1 MSSVLPNQRW
11 NIDWQSIWNRSIVFL
26 FIVTYFFDG
35 VSRYKHAISYAIY
48 ITGLVYIVKQRKKIF
63 SIFKNNLF
71 FSLTIFCIAII
82 YAIAI
87 SVEPSLSL
95 KRALNTIFEKMLLV
109 SVMIAAV
116 LHKEDNSKIATMLI
130 AALIT
135 TLVILTGTEINQY
148 IEEYKIGIIPFT
160 SFEHRRISDTLIF
173 IFPAI
178 LTLWVI
184 PGKKYKILFFILAAI
199 FAILMLGTLQRGTWL
214 SLAVPALIWAL
225 IKREW
230 KLPLIALVVIGFGL
244 FAVHQKDPQQVKTLF
259 HKLQQTDSSGR
270 YENGTQGAALDLILE
285 NPIKG
290 YGFGNDLYHHVYN
303 ERSPSY
309 PDWRFKQSIG
319 PHNLTLS
326 IWFAGGI
333 IGLAS
338 LYYLLASTL
347 VSSIKGYRENNG
359 PAQDAFLILTLIL
372 IGDFVVRGAFETVRI
387 ENIAVIIG
395 ILLALHAKKYYIN
408 N

>member
-1 MSSVLPNQRW
+1 MSSALPNQRW

-35 VSRYKHAISYAIY
+35 ISRYKHAISYVIY

-63 SIFKNNLF
+63 SVFKNNLF
-71 FSLTIFCIAII
+71 LSLTIFCIAII

-95 KRALNTIFEKMLLV
+95 KRALNTVFEKMLLV
-109 SVMIAAV
+109 SVMIAVV
-116 LHKEDNSKIATMLI
+116 LHKEDNRKIATMLI

-135 TLVILTGTEINQY
+135 TLVILTGTEIHQY
-148 IEEYKIGIIPFT
+148 IEEYKIGIMPFT
-160 SFEHRRISDTLIF
+160 KAEHRRISDTLIF

-178 LTLWVI
+178 LTLWII
-184 PGKKYKILFFILAAI
+184 PSKKYKILFFILAAI
-199 FAILMLGTLQRGTWL
+199 FTILMLGTLQRGTWL

-309 PDWRFKQSIG
+309 PDWRFKKSIG

-338 LYYLLASTL
+338 LYYLLASAL
-347 VSSIKGYRENNG
+347 VSSIKGYRESNG

>member
-1 MSSVLPNQRW
+1 MSSALPNQRR

-71 FSLTIFCIAII
+71 LSLIIFCIAII

-95 KRALNTIFEKMLLV
+95 KRALNTVFEKMLLV

-130 AALIT
+130 ASLVT
-135 TLVILTGTEINQY
+135 TLVILTGTEIHQY

-184 PGKKYKILFFILAAI
+184 PGKKYKILFFVLAAV

-309 PDWRFKQSIG
+309 PDWRFKKSIG

-338 LYYLLASTL
+338 LYYLLASAL
-347 VSSIKGYRENNG
+347 VSSIKGYRESNG

-395 ILLALHAKKYYIN
+395 ILLALHAKKNHIN

>member
-1 MSSVLPNQRW
+1 MSSALPNQRW

-35 VSRYKHAISYAIY
+35 ISRYKHAISYVIY

-63 SIFKNNLF
+63 SVFKNNLF
-71 FSLTIFCIAII
+71 VSLTIFCIAII

-95 KRALNTIFEKMLLV
+95 KRALNTVFEKMLLV
-109 SVMIAAV
+109 SVMIAVV
-116 LHKEDNSKIATMLI
+116 LHKEDNRKIATMLI

-135 TLVILTGTEINQY
+135 TLVILTGTEIHQY
-148 IEEYKIGIIPFT
+148 IEEYKIGIMPFT
-160 SFEHRRISDTLIF
+160 KAEHRRISDTLIF

-184 PGKKYKILFFILAAI
+184 PSKKYKILFFILAAI
-199 FAILMLGTLQRGTWL
+199 FTILMLGTLQRGTWL

-244 FAVHQKDPQQVKTLF
+244 FAVHQKDPQQVKMLF

-309 PDWRFKQSIG
+309 PDWRFKKSIG

-338 LYYLLASTL
+338 LYYLLASAL
-347 VSSIKGYRENNG
+347 VSSIKGYRESNG
-359 PAQDAFLILTLIL
+359 PTQDAFLILTLIL

>member
-1 MSSVLPNQRW
+1 MSSALPNQRR

-35 VSRYKHAISYAIY
+35 ISRYKHAISYVIY

-63 SIFKNNLF
+63 SVFKNNLF
-71 FSLTIFCIAII
+71 LSLTIFCIAII

-95 KRALNTIFEKMLLV
+95 KRALNTVFEKMLLV

-135 TLVILTGTEINQY
+135 TLVILTGTEIHQY
-148 IEEYKIGIIPFT
+148 IEEYKIGIMPFT

-309 PDWRFKQSIG
+309 PDWRFKKSIG

-338 LYYLLASTL
+338 LYYLLASAL
-347 VSSIKGYRENNG
+347 VSSIKGYRESNG

>member
-1 MSSVLPNQRW
+1 MSSALPNQRW
-11 NIDWQSIWNRSIVFL
+11 NIDWQSTWNRSIVFL

-35 VSRYKHAISYAIY
+35 ISRYKHAISYVIY

-71 FSLTIFCIAII
+71 LSLTIFCIAII

-95 KRALNTIFEKMLLV
+95 KRALNTVFEKMLLV
-109 SVMIAAV
+109 SVMIAVV
-116 LHKEDNSKIATMLI
+116 LHKEDNRKIATMLI

-135 TLVILTGTEINQY
+135 TLVILTGTEIHQY
-148 IEEYKIGIIPFT
+148 IEEYKIGIMPFT
-160 SFEHRRISDTLIF
+160 KPEHRRISDTLIF

-184 PGKKYKILFFILAAI
+184 PSKKYKILFFILAAI
-199 FAILMLGTLQRGTWL
+199 FTILMLGTLQRGTWL

-244 FAVHQKDPQQVKTLF
+244 FAVHQKDPQQVKMLF

-309 PDWRFKQSIG
+309 PDWRFKKSIG

>member
-1 MSSVLPNQRW
+1 MSSVLPNQRR

-71 FSLTIFCIAII
+71 LSLIIFCIAII

-95 KRALNTIFEKMLLV
+95 KRALNTVFEKMLLV

-130 AALIT
+130 AALVT
-135 TLVILTGTEINQY
+135 TLVILTGTEIHQY

-184 PGKKYKILFFILAAI
+184 PGKKYKILFFVLAAV

-303 ERSPSY
+303 ERSSSY
-309 PDWRFKQSIG
+309 PDWRFKKSIG

-338 LYYLLASTL
+338 LYYLLASAL
-347 VSSIKGYRENNG
+347 VSSIKGYRESNG

-395 ILLALHAKKYYIN
+395 ILLALHAKKNHIN

>member
-1 MSSVLPNQRW
+1 MISALPNQRR

-48 ITGLVYIVKQRKKIF
+48 ITGLVYIVKQRKKIL

-71 FSLTIFCIAII
+71 LSLTIFCIAII

-95 KRALNTIFEKMLLV
+95 KRALNTVFEKMLLV
-109 SVMIAAV
+109 SVMIAVV

-135 TLVILTGTEINQY
+135 TLVILTGTEIHQY
-148 IEEYKIGIIPFT
+148 IEEYKIGIMPFT
-160 SFEHRRISDTLIF
+160 KAEHRRISDTLIF

-184 PGKKYKILFFILAAI
+184 PSKKYKILFFVLAAI

-259 HKLQQTDSSGR
+259 YKLQQTDSSGR

-309 PDWRFKQSIG
+309 PDWRFKKSIG

-338 LYYLLASTL
+338 LYYLLASAL
-347 VSSIKGYRENNG
+347 VSSIKGYRESNG

>member
-1 MSSVLPNQRW
+1 
-11 NIDWQSIWNRSIVFL
+11 
-26 FIVTYFFDG
+26 
-35 VSRYKHAISYAIY
+35 
-48 ITGLVYIVKQRKKIF
+48 
-63 SIFKNNLF
+63 
-71 FSLTIFCIAII
+71 
-82 YAIAI
+82 
-87 SVEPSLSL
+87 
-95 KRALNTIFEKMLLV
+95 MLLV

-130 AALIT
+130 ASLVT
-135 TLVILTGTEINQY
+135 TLVILTGTEIHQY

-184 PGKKYKILFFILAAI
+184 PGKKYKILFFVLAAV

-309 PDWRFKQSIG
+309 PDWRFKKSIG

-338 LYYLLASTL
+338 LYYLLASAL
-347 VSSIKGYRENNG
+347 VSSIKGYRESNG

-395 ILLALHAKKYYIN
+395 ILLALHAKKNHIN

>member
-1 MSSVLPNQRW
+1 MSSALPNQRW

-35 VSRYKHAISYAIY
+35 ISRYKHAISYVIY

-63 SIFKNNLF
+63 SVFKNNLF
-71 FSLTIFCIAII
+71 LSLTIFCIAII

-95 KRALNTIFEKMLLV
+95 KRALNTVFEKMLLV

-135 TLVILTGTEINQY
+135 TLVILTGTEIHQY
-148 IEEYKIGIIPFT
+148 IEEYKIGIMPFT
-160 SFEHRRISDTLIF
+160 KAEHRRISDTLIF

-184 PGKKYKILFFILAAI
+184 PSKKYKILFFILAAI
-199 FAILMLGTLQRGTWL
+199 FTILMLGTLQRGTWL

-244 FAVHQKDPQQVKTLF
+244 FAVHQKDPQQVKMLF

-309 PDWRFKQSIG
+309 PDWRFKKSIG

-338 LYYLLASTL
+338 LYYLLASAL
-347 VSSIKGYRENNG
+347 VSSIKGYRESNG

>member
-1 MSSVLPNQRW
+1 MSSVLPNQRR

-71 FSLTIFCIAII
+71 LSLIIFCIAII

-95 KRALNTIFEKMLLV
+95 KRALNTVFEKMLLV

-116 LHKEDNSKIATMLI
+116 LHKEDNSKIDTMLI

-135 TLVILTGTEINQY
+135 TLVILTGTEIHQY

-184 PGKKYKILFFILAAI
+184 PGKKYKILFFVLAAI

-230 KLPLIALVVIGFGL
+230 KLPLIALAVIGFGL

-303 ERSPSY
+303 ERSSSY
-309 PDWRFKQSIG
+309 PDWRFKKSIG

>member
-1 MSSVLPNQRW
+1 MYC
-11 NIDWQSIWNRSIVFL
+11 I
-26 FIVTYFFDG
+26 FIYSNLFFDG

-71 FSLTIFCIAII
+71 LSLIIFCIAII

-95 KRALNTIFEKMLLV
+95 KRALNTVFEKMLLV

-130 AALIT
+130 ASLVT
-135 TLVILTGTEINQY
+135 TLVILTGTEIHQY

-184 PGKKYKILFFILAAI
+184 PGKKYKILFFVLAAV

-309 PDWRFKQSIG
+309 PDWRFKKSIG

-338 LYYLLASTL
+338 LYYLLASAL
-347 VSSIKGYRENNG
+347 VSSIKGYRESNG

-395 ILLALHAKKYYIN
+395 ILLALHAKKNHIN

>member
-1 MSSVLPNQRW
+1 MSSVLPNQRR
-11 NIDWQSIWNRSIVFL
+11 ILDWQSIWNRTIVFL

-35 VSRYKHAISYAIY
+35 ISRYKHIISYAIY

-71 FSLTIFCIAII
+71 LSLAVFCIAII

-95 KRALNTIFEKMLLV
+95 KRALNTVFEKMLLV
-109 SVMIAAV
+109 SVMITAV

-130 AALIT
+130 ASLIT
-135 TLVILTGTEINQY
+135 TLVILTGTEIYQY
-148 IEEYKIGIIPFT
+148 IEEYKIGIMPFT

-184 PGKKYKILFFILAAI
+184 PGKKYKILFLVLAAI
-199 FAILMLGTLQRGTWL
+199 FAVLMLGTLQRGTWL
-214 SLAVPALIWAL
+214 SLLVPALIWAC

-230 KLPLIALVVIGFGL
+230 KLPLIALLIIGIGL

-259 HKLQQTDSSGR
+259 HKLQQTDSKGR
-270 YENGTQGAALDLILE
+270 YDHGTQGSALDLILE
-285 NPIKG
+285 KPIKG

-303 ERSPSY
+303 ERSSSY
-309 PDWRFKQSIG
+309 PEWRFKKSIG

-326 IWFAGGI
+326 IWFAGGVL
-333 IGLAS
+333 GLFA
-338 LYYLLASTL
+338 LYYLLVSTL
-347 VSSIKGYRENNG
+347 VSSIKGYRCSTGLSQE
-359 PAQDAFLILTLIL
+359 AFLILTLIFV
-372 IGDFVVRGAFETVRI
+372 GDFCVRAAFETVRI
-387 ENIAVIIG
+387 ENITIIIS
-395 ILLALHAKKYYIN
+395 ILFALHAKKYLQSN
-408 N
+408 

>member
-1 MSSVLPNQRW
+1 MSSVLPNQRR

-26 FIVTYFFDG
+26 FIATYFFDG
-35 VSRYKHAISYAIY
+35 ISRYKHAMSYAIY

-71 FSLTIFCIAII
+71 LSLIIFCIAII

-95 KRALNTIFEKMLLV
+95 KRALNTVFEKMLLV

-116 LHKEDNSKIATMLI
+116 LHKEDNSKIDTMLI

-135 TLVILTGTEINQY
+135 TLVILTGTEIHQY

-184 PGKKYKILFFILAAI
+184 PGKKYKILFFVLAAV

-303 ERSPSY
+303 ERSSSY
-309 PDWRFKQSIG
+309 PDWRFKKSIG

-372 IGDFVVRGAFETVRI
+372 IGDFVIRGAFETVRI
-387 ENIAVIIG
+387 ENIAIIIG

>member
-1 MSSVLPNQRW
+1 MISALPNQRR
-11 NIDWQSIWNRSIVFL
+11 NIDWQSIWNRTIVFL
-26 FIVTYFFDG
+26 FIATYFFDG
-35 VSRYKHAISYAIY
+35 ISRYKHAISYAIY
-48 ITGLVYIVKQRKKIF
+48 ITGLVYIVKQRKKIL

-71 FSLTIFCIAII
+71 LSLTIFCIAII

-95 KRALNTIFEKMLLV
+95 KRALNTVFEKMLLV
-109 SVMIAAV
+109 SVMIAVV

-135 TLVILTGTEINQY
+135 TLVILTGTEIHQY
-148 IEEYKIGIIPFT
+148 IEEYKIGIMPFT
-160 SFEHRRISDTLIF
+160 KAEHRRISDTLIF

-184 PGKKYKILFFILAAI
+184 PSKKYKILFFVLAAI

-259 HKLQQTDSSGR
+259 YKLQQTDSSGR

-309 PDWRFKQSIG
+309 PDWRFKKSIG

-338 LYYLLASTL
+338 LYYLLASAL
-347 VSSIKGYRENNG
+347 VSSIKGYRESNG

>member
-1 MSSVLPNQRW
+1 MSSALPNQRR

-71 FSLTIFCIAII
+71 LSLIIFCIAII

-95 KRALNTIFEKMLLV
+95 KRALNTVFEKMLLV

-135 TLVILTGTEINQY
+135 TLVILTGTEIHQY
-148 IEEYKIGIIPFT
+148 IEEYKIGIMPFT
-160 SFEHRRISDTLIF
+160 KAEHRRISDTLIF

-184 PGKKYKILFFILAAI
+184 PSKKYKILFFVLAAI

-259 HKLQQTDSSGR
+259 YKLQQTDSSGR

-309 PDWRFKQSIG
+309 PDWRFKKSIG

-347 VSSIKGYRENNG
+347 VSSIKGYRESNG

>member
-71 FSLTIFCIAII
+71 LSLIIFCIAII

-95 KRALNTIFEKMLLV
+95 KRALNTVFEKMLLV

-130 AALIT
+130 AALVT
-135 TLVILTGTEINQY
+135 TLVILTGTEIHQY

-184 PGKKYKILFFILAAI
+184 PGKKYKILFFVLAAI

-230 KLPLIALVVIGFGL
+230 KLPLVALVVIGFGL

-338 LYYLLASTL
+338 LYYLLASAL

-387 ENIAVIIG
+387 ENIAVVIG

>member
-1 MSSVLPNQRW
+1 MSSALPNQRW

-35 VSRYKHAISYAIY
+35 ISRYKHAISYVIY

-71 FSLTIFCIAII
+71 LSLTIFCIAII

-95 KRALNTIFEKMLLV
+95 KRALNTVFEKMLLV
-109 SVMIAAV
+109 SVMIAVV
-116 LHKEDNSKIATMLI
+116 LHKEDNRKIATMLI

-135 TLVILTGTEINQY
+135 TLVILTGTEIHQY
-148 IEEYKIGIIPFT
+148 IEEYKIGIMPFT
-160 SFEHRRISDTLIF
+160 KAEHRRISDTLIF

-184 PGKKYKILFFILAAI
+184 PSKKYKILFFILAAI
-199 FAILMLGTLQRGTWL
+199 FTILMLGTLQRGTWL

-244 FAVHQKDPQQVKTLF
+244 FAVHQKDPQQVKMLF

-309 PDWRFKQSIG
+309 PDWRFKKSIG

-338 LYYLLASTL
+338 LYYLLASAL
-347 VSSIKGYRENNG
+347 VSSIKGYRESNG

>member
-1 MSSVLPNQRW
+1 MISALPNQRR

-71 FSLTIFCIAII
+71 LSLTIFCIAII

-95 KRALNTIFEKMLLV
+95 KRALNTVFEKMLLV
-109 SVMIAAV
+109 SVMIAVV

-135 TLVILTGTEINQY
+135 TLVILTGTEIHQY
-148 IEEYKIGIIPFT
+148 IEEYKIGIMPFT
-160 SFEHRRISDTLIF
+160 KAEHRRISDTLIF

-184 PGKKYKILFFILAAI
+184 PSKKYKILFFVLAAI

-259 HKLQQTDSSGR
+259 YKLQQTDSSGR

-309 PDWRFKQSIG
+309 PDWRFKKSIG

-338 LYYLLASTL
+338 LYYLLASAL
-347 VSSIKGYRENNG
+347 VSSIKGYRESNG

>member
-1 MSSVLPNQRW
+1 MSLALPLQRRDL
-11 NIDWQSIWNRSIVFL
+11 DWQSIWNRTIVFL
-26 FIVTYFFDG
+26 FITTYFFDG
-35 VSRYKHAISYAIY
+35 ISRYKHMISAAIY
-48 ITGLVYIVKQRKKIF
+48 ITGLVYIIQQRKKIF
-63 SIFKNNLF
+63 SILKNNLF
-71 FSLTIFCIAII
+71 LSLAIFTVAMI
-82 YAIAI
+82 YAITI

-95 KRALNTIFEKMLLV
+95 KRASNSIFEKLFLV
-109 SVMIAAV
+109 SIMIAMV
-116 LHKEDNSKIATMLI
+116 LHREDNKKIAHMLVL
-130 AALIT
+130 ALAT
-135 TLVILTGTEINQY
+135 TLVILTGTELHQY
-148 IEEYKIGIIPFT
+148 IEEYKVGIIPFT

-178 LTLWVI
+178 LTLWTI
-184 PGKKYKILFFILAAI
+184 PGAKYKTIFFVLAAI

-214 SLAVPALIWAL
+214 SLLVPALIWA
-225 IKREW
+225 ITKREW
-230 KLPLIALVVIGFGL
+230 KLPLLAALVIGVGL
-244 FAVHQKDPQQVKTLF
+244 FTVHQKDPQQVKTLF

-303 ERSPSY
+303 KRSPSY
-309 PDWRFKQSIG
+309 PDWRFKESIG

-326 IWFAGGI
+326 IWFAGGV
-333 IGLAS
+333 IGVAA
-338 LYYLLASTL
+338 LYYLLASAL

-372 IGDFVVRGAFETVRI
+372 IGDFIVRGAFETVRI

-395 ILLALHAKKYYIN
+395 ILLALHAKKYYVEN
-408 N
+408 

>member
-1 MSSVLPNQRW
+1 MSSALPNQRW

-35 VSRYKHAISYAIY
+35 ISRYKHAISYVIY

-63 SIFKNNLF
+63 SVFKNNLF
-71 FSLTIFCIAII
+71 LSLTIFCIAII
-82 YAIAI
+82 YAVAI

-95 KRALNTIFEKMLLV
+95 KRALNTVFEKMLLV

-135 TLVILTGTEINQY
+135 TLVILTGTEIHQY
-148 IEEYKIGIIPFT
+148 IEEYKIGIMPFT

-309 PDWRFKQSIG
+309 PDWRFKKSIG

-338 LYYLLASTL
+338 LYYLLASAL
-347 VSSIKGYRENNG
+347 VSSIKGYRESNG